1 MIPDDPLGK
10 NGPHLDIF
18 LRKDMRCVLSEFTW
32 GWSMCLSLL
41 TCDFLHL
48 NWCSFEGL
56 NQWAKWWCWLLL
68 FSSEILSLHSFMVC
82 TRRRAPVTPPLLRP
96 PDCGPSSQQQPVYI
110 QALHSAPRAATST
123 PRPPPSL
130 MPHPTAHWPHSGPP
144 EWHPPRRSP
153 SPSPSPPPQRSP
165 GETSEL
171 KRKLYDI
178 FPDQKQRID
187 RILSDNPYMRD
198 LNALSG
204 LLLG

>member
-1 MIPDDPLGK
+1 MIPDDPLGR
-10 NGPHLDIF
+10 NGPHLDMF
-18 LRKDMRCVLSEFTW
+18 LRKDNRKL
-32 GWSMCLSLL
+32 
-41 TCDFLHL
+41 
-48 NWCSFEGL
+48 
-56 NQWAKWWCWLLL
+56 
-68 FSSEILSLHSFMVC
+68 
-82 TRRRAPVTPPLLRP
+82 PVTPPPLRP
-96 PDCGPSSQQQPVYI
+96 PDFRPSSQQQQPVYV
-110 QALHSAPRAATST
+110 QALHSAPWTPDSAAQ
-123 PRPPPSL
+123 PPPSL

-171 KRKLYDI
+171 KQKLYDI

>member
-1 MIPDDPLGK
+1 MGVRVILT
-10 NGPHLDIF
+10 
-18 LRKDMRCVLSEFTW
+18 LRRT
-32 GWSMCLSLL
+32 
-41 TCDFLHL
+41 
-48 NWCSFEGL
+48 
-56 NQWAKWWCWLLL
+56 
-68 FSSEILSLHSFMVC
+68 
-82 TRRRAPVTPPLLRP
+82 PVTPPPLRP
-96 PDCGPSSQQQPVYI
+96 PELRSSSQQQPVYV
-110 QALHSAPRAATST
+110 QALHSTPRASAST

-130 MPHPTAHWPHSGPP
+130 TPHSTAHWVHSGPP

-153 SPSPSPPPQRSP
+153 PTSPSPPPQRSP

>member
-10 NGPHLDIF
+10 DGPHLDIF
-18 LRKDMRCVLSEFTW
+18 LRKDSWCVVKYWGLVGSVLVTVRCSFLHP
-32 GWSMCLSLL
+32 LSLP
-41 TCDFLHL
+41 
-48 NWCSFEGL
+48 
-56 NQWAKWWCWLLL
+56 
-68 FSSEILSLHSFMVC
+68 V
-82 TRRRAPVTPPLLRP
+82 RRAPGTPPPLRP
-96 PDCGPSSQQQPVYI
+96 PDLRPPSQQQPVYV
-110 QALHSAPRAATST
+110 QAVHSAPRTPTSLT
-123 PRPPPSL
+123 A
-130 MPHPTAHWPHSGPP
+130 HATAHWPHSGPP

>member
-1 MIPDDPLGK
+1 MIPDDPLGRD
-10 NGPHLDIF
+10 GPHLDVF
-18 LRKDMRCVLSEFTW
+18 LRKDS
-32 GWSMCLSLL
+32 
-41 TCDFLHL
+41 
-48 NWCSFEGL
+48 
-56 NQWAKWWCWLLL
+56 
-68 FSSEILSLHSFMVC
+68 
-82 TRRRAPVTPPLLRP
+82 RRAPFTPPPLRP
-96 PDCGPSSQQQPVYI
+96 PDFGPPSQQQVYV
-110 QALHSAPRAATST
+110 QALHSAPRTPAST

-130 MPHPTAHWPHSGPP
+130 MPHPTTHWPHSGPP

-153 SPSPSPPPQRSP
+153 SPSPSPPPQRSA